1 MMNPYL
7 AESAQARTKD
17 ALQGSEAQEETSRE
31 ARKLGWLFR
40 SLPRRQAQGLIPS
53 VHQLAEDILP
63 SLKSD
68 THLRRLLSEHSRFLE
83 QEDAAGAMGSLKEID
98 GLIARISIDFFR
110 RQNIKKISV
119 EAISVPNSH
128 PVRVILILRA
138 GGYQGRQYL
147 EIPC

>member
-1 MMNPYL
+1 MMPPH
-7 AESAQARTKD
+7 SADYGAAPATD
-17 ALQGSEAQEETSRE
+17 TFEGSEAQEETSRE
-31 ARKLGWLFR
+31 APKLGWLFR
-40 SLPRRQAQGLIPS
+40 GLPGRRARSLIPT
-53 VHQLAEDILP
+53 VHQLAEDIQP

-68 THLRRLLSEHSRFLE
+68 THLRQLLLEHSQFLE
-83 QEDAAGAMGSLKEID
+83 QEDAAGAMASLKEID